1 MEIEIPKSIL
11 KITRPIINWGSISY
25 KVLAMGTAT
34 MTWILASPSDLLSIL
49 GLTALSL
56 HLLGKLSRLLKI
68 Y

>member
-1 MEIEIPKSIL
+1 MEIPNKVL
-11 KITRPIINWGSISY
+11 KITRPIVNWGSICY
-25 KVLAMGTAT
+25 KGLAMGTAT

-56 HLLGKLSRLLKI
+56 HLIGKLSRIIKI